1 MTKFRIIELR
11 QGIYRAEEFCV
22 LRKTWRPV
30 LPLSTDGFFPL
41 DALEEMIEDL
51 IASKESAR
59 KLPLVVKEWNK

>member
-11 QGIYRAEEFCV
+11 QGTYRAEEFCV
-22 LRKTWRPV
+22 LRKTWRPI

-41 DALEEMIEDL
+41 DALEEMIEGL